1 MTLAQL
7 QDMLANPAVARRNP
21 ALAGT
26 ISPPPVQ
33 PLGGPSRKAEGLAT
47 AKAAADGRGGDSLNR
62 LEADFLAHLKALP
75 ATRWIGPH
83 HGLSFEIG
91 TGCRYRPDFMTQDE
105 DEHFHVWEVK
115 GGWASRDAS
124 VRIRAAARQYPVF
137 TFWWVT
143 RPKGGSWKIEEV
155 LP

>member
-1 MTLAQL
+1 MTPADL
-7 QDMLANPAVARRNP
+7 QTMLANPAVKRRNP

-26 ISPPPVQ
+26 LSPPVQ
-33 PLGGPSRKAEGLAT
+33 PQGGPSRKAEGLA
-47 AKAAADGRGGDSLNR
+47 ASKDVADGRGGDRLNG
-62 LEADFLAHLKALP
+62 LESAFLAHLRTFP
-75 ATRWIGPH
+75 DVEWIGVH
-83 HGLSFEIG
+83 HALSFDICDR
-91 TGCRYRPDFMTQDE
+91 CRYRPDFVSQDIE
-105 DEHFHVWEVK
+105 EHYSCWEVK
-115 GGWASRDAS
+115 GGWVSRDAS